1 MMSRLVLSLTCTVLC
16 GVIFSPAH
24 AENQVQTTKPGQ
36 QSMPSVRVD
45 EFLDSQL
52 DGTLEL
58 VDHEGQVITISS
70 LFANGKPTIL
80 TFVYYRC
87 PAACT
92 LLLNGLTLALN
103 DSGFVLGRDFNLVT
117 ISVDSR
123 ETTEL
128 AKAKRDT
135 YLTSLPNGEH
145 DPSSWRFLTGSRS
158 VIENLTNTVGY
169 RFVYDADSMQYEHPS
184 VLMFVSPDRRVKRYL
199 YGSYF
204 QPDNVRRAFIE
215 SSGGALGTLLE
226 RATLVFYDFG
236 TPESGR
242 RYVFNS
248 TRFGITLLLL
258 SLCFGLTLWRV
269 VIWSRRRF
277 STPT

>member
-1 MMSRLVLSLTCTVLC
+1 MMRRLVLSLTCTALC
-16 GVIFSPAH
+16 SVVVTAALAKIQNEDINAGH
-24 AENQVQTTKPGQ
+24 

-45 EFLDSQL
+45 EFLDAQL

-58 VDHEGQVITISS
+58 VDHEGQTVTVNS
-70 LFANGKPTIL
+70 LFANGKPTVL

-92 LLLNGLTLALN
+92 LLLNGLTLALK
-103 DSGFVLGRDFNLVT
+103 DAGFTLGRDFNLVT

-123 ETTEL
+123 ETTDL

-135 YLTSLPNGEH
+135 YLTSLPNTEH
-145 DPSSWRFLTGSRS
+145 DPSSWRFFTGSRS
-158 VIENLTNTVGY
+158 VIEELTNTVGY
-169 RFVYDADSMQYEHPS
+169 RFVYDPDSMQYEHPS
-184 VLMFVSPDRRVKRYL
+184 VLMFVSPDRKVKRYL

-226 RATLVFYDFG
+226 RTTLLFYDFG

-258 SLCFGLTLWRV
+258 SLCFSLILWRV
-269 VIWSRRRF
+269 LIWSRRRF
-277 STPT
+277 LTAS